1 MRKYPGKS
9 FFTPVGLIFFILF
22 FPGAIFADSPAMP
35 CSYSVPSDV
44 GLFVMLA
51 PDPRIDCLS
60 QGGGERERT
69 AKALRKTHSA
79 SGLYSGPDP
88 VWTVDWFS
96 YKVYLSKN
104 GKYLVRMGPWASS
117 GSNEAFSF
125 FAEGKLLKTYK
136 VEDIV
141 RDVAGL
147 PHSVSHF
154 EWEKDTALDDTA
166 GTFRASTLEGGD
178 FVFDL
183 ATGEIREGRK
193 PFLPSAEA
201 LTEPRFYVDKLPWIG
216 AAVVW
221 ITVLVLAFVLIRR
234 RKRRN

>member
-1 MRKYPGKS
+1 M
-9 FFTPVGLIFFILF
+9 
-22 FPGAIFADSPAMP
+22 A
-35 CSYSVPSDV
+35 SDA

-51 PDPRIDCLS
+51 PDPKIECLS
-60 QGGGERERT
+60 QGDESKRT
-69 AKALRKTHSA
+69 AEALRKKYGA
-79 SGLYSGPDP
+79 SGLYSGLDP

-125 FAEGKLLKTYK
+125 FADGKLVKTYK

-141 RDVAGL
+141 RDVAAL
-147 PHSVSHF
+147 PHTVSHF
-154 EWEKDTALDDTA
+154 EWEKNTGLDDAA
-166 GTFRASTLEGGD
+166 GAFNASTLDGGD

-183 ATGEIREGRK
+183 ATGEIRDGRK
-193 PFLPSAEA
+193 PFLPSAQA

-216 AAVVW
+216 AA
-221 ITVLVLAFVLIRR
+221 IVLMTLFLLAFFLIRR
-234 RKRRN
+234 RKRRS

>member
-1 MRKYPGKS
+1 MRTYPGRS
-9 FFTPVGLIFFILF
+9 FFTPLGLIVLVLF
-22 FPGAIFADSPAMP
+22 PPGAIFADSPATP
-35 CSYSVPSDV
+35 CSYTVASDA

-51 PDPRIDCLS
+51 PDVKSECLS
-60 QGGGERERT
+60 QGEEPKRT
-69 AKALRKTHSA
+69 AKALREKYGA

-125 FAEGKLLKTYK
+125 FADGKLLKTYK

-154 EWEKDTALDDTA
+154 EWKKNTGLDDAA

-178 FVFDL
+178 FIFDL

-201 LTEPRFYVDKLPWIG
+201 LTEPRFYIDKLPWIG
-216 AAVVW
+216 VTIVSIAVF
-221 ITVLVLAFVLIRR
+221 LLAVFLIRR
-234 RKRRN
+234 RKRRS

>member
-1 MRKYPGKS
+1 MRTYPCRS
-9 FFTPVGLIFFILF
+9 FFTPLGVIILILF
-22 FPGAIFADSPAMP
+22 STGAIFADKPATP
-35 CSYSVPSDV
+35 CSYTVPSDA

-51 PDPRIDCLS
+51 PDPKLDCLS
-60 QGGGERERT
+60 QGDEPKRT
-69 AKALRKTHSA
+69 AKALREKYGA
-79 SGLYSGPDP
+79 SGLYSGSDP

-125 FAEGKLLKTYK
+125 FADGKLLKTYK
-136 VEDIV
+136 IEDIV

-154 EWEKDTALDDTA
+154 EWEKNTVLYDAA
-166 GTFRASTLEGGD
+166 GIFSASTLEGGD
-178 FVFDL
+178 FIFDL
-183 ATGEIREGRK
+183 ATGEIRDGRK

-201 LTEPRFYVDKLPWIG
+201 LTEPRFYIDKLPWVGVAI
-216 AAVVW
+216 VSM
-221 ITVLVLAFVLIRR
+221 TVFLLVFFLIRR
-234 RKRRN
+234 RKRRS